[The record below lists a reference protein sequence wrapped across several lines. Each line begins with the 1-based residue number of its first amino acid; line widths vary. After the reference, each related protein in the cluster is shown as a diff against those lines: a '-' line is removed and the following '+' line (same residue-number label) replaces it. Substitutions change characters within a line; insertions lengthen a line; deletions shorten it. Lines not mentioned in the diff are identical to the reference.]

1 MRSHLTK
8 LVAAACASLLA
19 PIAAPAQELPPQ
31 DVLVGRP
38 LVEAVET
45 LSARVKA
52 NDADQ
57 TARFALGMA
66 QALHAVERTA
76 GAFYEHGLMQTGVS
90 QNLQIFGLPV
100 PPNPSPKPTSAEDVD
115 RILADLSAGL
125 TEAAKTLEGVTDPSV
140 KVPVKVGLIRIDLN
154 GAATGGEMSAW
165 ELMAEIGG
173 IGRGDQEFRQAVEQF
188 AIGFDLGDA
197 HWLRGYCNLIGATA
211 DIMAAFDKRELLDR
225 AGHLIFANPKSSY
238 PFLRGGQRVFE
249 VSPDVDI
256 VDAIAF
262 IHLLN
267 FPVRDPDLLKSA
279 RQKLLTTIAC
289 SEQSWRAILAET
301 DDDAEWIP
309 NPNQQTVVPGIRVER
324 EVIDAWLAFV
334 ADGRDVLEGRR
345 LVPFWRGT
353 GGRGVNLKR
362 VFNEPQPFDLVL
374 WVQGTAAAPYL
385 EQGPLANANTLRQ
398 LERLLGGQLFLFA
411 VWVN

>member
-1 MRSHLTK
+1 MKSHLLK
-8 LVAAACASLLA
+8 LVAAASLLA
-19 PIAAPAQELPPQ
+19 PLAALAQELPPQ

-57 TARFALGMA
+57 AARFALGMA

-76 GAFYEHGLMQTGVS
+76 GAFYEHGLMQTSVS

-100 PPNPSPKPTSAEDVD
+100 PSNPTPKPTSAEDVD
-115 RILADLSAGL
+115 RILTDFSAGL
-125 TEAAKTLEGVTDPSV
+125 AEAAKTLEGVTDPSV
-140 KVPVKVGLIRIDLN
+140 KVPVKVGLIRVDLN

-173 IGRGDQEFRQAVEQF
+173 IGRGDDEFRQAAEQF

-211 DIMAAFDKRELLDR
+211 DIMAAFDKRELHDR
-225 AGHLIFANPKSSY
+225 AGHLIFANAKSSY
-238 PFLRGGQRVFE
+238 PFLRDGQKVFE

-267 FPVRDPDLLKSA
+267 FPVRDADRLKSA

-289 SEQSWRAILAET
+289 SEESWRAILAEA

-309 NPNQQTVVPGIRVER
+309 NPNQATVVPGIRVEK
-324 EVIDAWLAFV
+324 EMIDAWLAFV
-334 ADGRDVLEGRR
+334 ADGREVLEGRR

-353 GGRGVNLKR
+353 GGQGVNFKR
-362 VFNEPQPFDLVL
+362 AFDEPQPFDLVL

-398 LERLLGGQLFLFA
+398 LERLLGGRVFMFA